1 MHRVVVTGIGIV
13 APNGLGRREFCDAI
27 FEGRS
32 GVDYI
37 QSFDTSGLDIKIA
50 GEVKNFDVLPY
61 LGEHKKNLKLMSRAV
76 RFAVGAAAMAV
87 DDAGLD
93 TGELDPARIGVCM
106 GAGIT
111 PIDVG
116 ELVPPILRG
125 VGEDGTFDIGR
136 FAQARSETIF
146 PLWLLQ
152 HLPNMAAA
160 HISILHHAMGP
171 NNTIVTAC
179 AAGTQAVGEAFRL
192 IARGDAD
199 VMLAGGCDSRLD
211 PQLLV
216 AYSAMKAVSQSIR
229 PPAEVSRPFDA
240 ERDGFV
246 LGEGA
251 AVLLMESYE
260 RARRRGATMY
270 AEITGYG
277 SSFDAFGITRP
288 EPEGRGAA
296 LSMSAALK
304 EARLDPADVD
314 YINAHGTSTRLN
326 DLMETVAVKRV
337 FGHRAG
343 SIPMSS
349 QKSMIG
355 HLIGASGAVE
365 AAATA
370 LSIERG
376 VVPPTINLATPDPAC
391 DLDYVPNTS
400 REMPLQTALSN
411 SFGFGGQNAS
421 LVMMRVG

>member
-1 MHRVVVTGIGIV
+1 MHRVVVTGVGVV
-13 APNGLGRREFCDAI
+13 APNGIGRRDFSEAI

-32 GVDYI
+32 GVDFI
-37 QSFDTSGLDIKIA
+37 KSFDTSGLTIKIA
-50 GEVKNFDVLPY
+50 GEVKNFDVVAY
-61 LGEHKKNLKLMSRAV
+61 LGEHKKSLKLMSRAV
-76 RFAVGAAAMAV
+76 RFAVGAADMAV
-87 DDAGLD
+87 SDAGLEVD
-93 TGELDPARIGVCM
+93 RLDPARFGVCM
-106 GAGIT
+106 GTGIT
-111 PIDVG
+111 PVDVG
-116 ELVPPILRG
+116 ELVDPILKS
-125 VGEDGTFDIGR
+125 VGTDGSLDMGR
-136 FAQARSETIF
+136 FAVARAESIF

-160 HISILHHAMGP
+160 HISILQHAMGP

-179 AAGTQAVGEAFRL
+179 AAGTQAIGEAFRL

-216 AYSAMKAVSQSIR
+216 AYTAMKAVSTSLR
-229 PPAEVSRPFDA
+229 PPREVSRPFDA

-251 AVLLMESYE
+251 AVLVLESYR
-260 RARRRGATMY
+260 RARRRGAPIY
-270 AEITGYG
+270 AELTGYG

-296 LSMSAALK
+296 LAMSAALR

-314 YINAHGTSTRLN
+314 YINAHGTSTKLN

-337 FGHRAG
+337 FGHRAA

-370 LSIERG
+370 LSLQRG
-376 VVPPTINLATPDPAC
+376 VVPPTINLATPDPNC

-400 REMPLQTALSN
+400 REMPLETALSN

-421 LVMMRVG
+421 LVMTRV

>member
-1 MHRVVVTGIGIV
+1 
-13 APNGLGRREFCDAI
+13 
-27 FEGRS
+27 
-32 GVDYI
+32 
-37 QSFDTSGLDIKIA
+37 
-50 GEVKNFDVLPY
+50 
-61 LGEHKKNLKLMSRAV
+61 
-76 RFAVGAAAMAV
+76 
-87 DDAGLD
+87 
-93 TGELDPARIGVCM
+93 
-106 GAGIT
+106 
-111 PIDVG
+111 
-116 ELVPPILRG
+116 
-125 VGEDGTFDIGR
+125 
-136 FAQARSETIF
+136 
-146 PLWLLQ
+146 
-152 HLPNMAAA
+152 
-160 HISILHHAMGP
+160 MGP

-199 VMLAGGCDSRLD
+199 VMLAGGCDSRMD

-216 AYSAMKAVSQSIR
+216 AYAAMKAVSLSVR

-251 AVLLMESYE
+251 AVLVLEEYQ
-260 RARRRGATMY
+260 RACRRGAPIY
-270 AEITGYG
+270 AEVTGYG

-288 EPEGRGAA
+288 EPEGKGAA
-296 LSMSAALK
+296 LAMSAALR
-304 EARLDPADVD
+304 EARVDPTDVD
-314 YINAHGTSTRLN
+314 YINAHGTSTKLN

-337 FGHRAG
+337 FGHRAA

-370 LSIERG
+370 LSLQRG
-376 VVPPTINLATPDPAC
+376 VVPPTINLATPDPEC

-400 REMPLQTALSN
+400 REIPLQTALSN

-421 LVMMRVG
+421 LVMSRV

>member
-1 MHRVVVTGIGIV
+1 MHRVVVTGVGVV
-13 APNGLGRREFCDAI
+13 APNGVGRRDFCEAI

-32 GVDYI
+32 GVGFI
-37 QSFDTSGLDIKIA
+37 ESFDTSGLSIKIA
-50 GEVKNFDVLPY
+50 GEVKNFDVLPF
-61 LGEHKKNLKLMSRAV
+61 LGEYKKNLKMMSRAV
-76 RFAVGAAAMAV
+76 RFAVGAAALAV
-87 DDAGLD
+87 EDSGLD
-93 TGELDPARIGVCM
+93 TGRLDPGRFGVCM
-106 GAGIT
+106 GTGIT
-111 PIDVG
+111 PVDVG
-116 ELVPPILRG
+116 ELVDPIMRG
-125 VGEDGTFDIGR
+125 VGTDGAFDMGR
-136 FAQARSETIF
+136 FALARAESIF

-211 PQLLV
+211 PHLMV
-216 AYSAMKAVSQSIR
+216 AYTAMKAVSTSAR
-229 PPAEVSRPFDA
+229 PPSEVSRPFDA
-240 ERDGFV
+240 ERNGFV

-251 AVLLMESYE
+251 AVIVLESYR
-260 RARRRGATMY
+260 RAKRRGATIY

-288 EPEGRGAA
+288 EPEGKGAA
-296 LSMSAALK
+296 LSMSAALR
-304 EARLDPADVD
+304 EARVDPSEID

-337 FGHRAG
+337 FGHRAN

-370 LSIERG
+370 LSLREG
-376 VVPPTINLATPDPAC
+376 VVPPTINLATPDPEC

-400 REMPLQTALSN
+400 REIPVETAISN

-421 LVMMRVG
+421 LVMTRV

>member
-1 MHRVVVTGIGIV
+1 MHRVVVTGVGVV
-13 APNGLGRREFCDAI
+13 APNGVGRRDFCDAI

-32 GVDYI
+32 GVDFI
-37 QSFDTSGLDIKIA
+37 ESFDTSGQSIKIA
-50 GEVKNFDVLPY
+50 GEVKNFDVLPF
-61 LGEHKKNLKLMSRAV
+61 LGEYKKNVKMMGRAV
-76 RFAVGAAAMAV
+76 RFAVGAAALAV
-87 DDAGLD
+87 DDSGLETD
-93 TGELDPARIGVCM
+93 RLDPGRFGVCM
-106 GAGIT
+106 GTGIT
-111 PIDVG
+111 PVDVG
-116 ELVPPILRG
+116 ELVDPIMRG
-125 VGEDGTFDIGR
+125 VGTDGAFDMGR
-136 FAQARSETIF
+136 FAMARAESIF

-192 IARGDAD
+192 VARGDAD

-211 PQLLV
+211 PHLMV
-216 AYSAMKAVSQSIR
+216 AYTAMKAVSISAR
-229 PPAEVSRPFDA
+229 PPSEVSRPFDA
-240 ERDGFV
+240 ERNGFV

-251 AVLLMESYE
+251 AVIVLESYR
-260 RARRRGATMY
+260 RAKRRGATIY

-288 EPEGRGAA
+288 EPEGKGAA
-296 LSMSAALK
+296 LSMSAALR
-304 EARLDPADVD
+304 EARIDPSDVD

-337 FGHRAG
+337 FGHRATK
-343 SIPMSS
+343 IPMSS

-370 LSIERG
+370 LSLRQG

-400 REMPLQTALSN
+400 REIPVETAISN

-421 LVMMRVG
+421 LVMTRV